1 MMELVKKEIHM
12 NQMKGKIVTQ
22 MTLDE
27 DFNVP
32 DTKPDV
38 SRIILSQGDVVLE
51 AVKQAEEKVTVKGKL
66 QFELLYGTE
75 EENGRLQNY
84 MGAVP
89 FDELVN
95 YPGLQAGDHVQ
106 VKWDI

>member
-32 DTKPDV
+32 DPKPDV

-51 AVKQAEEKVTVKGKL
+51 AVKQAEEKVTVSLNFCMERRKKTDDCKIIWER
-66 QFELLYGTE
+66 F
-75 EENGRLQNY
+75 RLMSWSIIRGCRQGI
-84 MGAVP
+84 MCR
-89 FDELVN
+89 
-95 YPGLQAGDHVQ
+95 
-106 VKWDI
+106 

>member
-51 AVKQAEEKVTVKGKL
+51 AVKQA
-66 QFELLYGTE
+66 
-75 EENGRLQNY
+75 
-84 MGAVP
+84 
-89 FDELVN
+89 
-95 YPGLQAGDHVQ
+95 
-106 VKWDI
+106 

>member
-1 MMELVKKEIHM
+1 MFVKRPDSKGGEHNMELVKKEIHM

-22 MTLDE
+22 ITLDE
-27 DFNVP
+27 DLNVP

-38 SRIILSQGDVVLE
+38 SRIILSQGDVILE
-51 AVKQAEEKVTVKGKL
+51 TAKQAEERVTVKGKL

-84 MGAVP
+84 SA
-89 FDELVN
+89 L
-95 YPGLQAGDHVQ
+95 
-106 VKWDI
+106 